1 MLREAILSHPPVFI
15 NLINPISATHVKEQ
29 LPSLPSPFHS
39 HHTITPHT
47 RHSDTE
53 ARMSPVGPYVEYPIQ
68 PRVLIE
74 DFADTKEY
82 GLPRV
87 P

>member
-1 MLREAILSHPPVFI
+1 
-15 NLINPISATHVKEQ
+15 
-29 LPSLPSPFHS
+29 
-39 HHTITPHT
+39 
-47 RHSDTE
+47 
-53 ARMSPVGPYVEYPIQ
+53 MSPVGPYVEYPIQ

>member
-15 NLINPISATHVKEQ
+15 NPINPISATHVKKNNF
-29 LPSLPSPFHS
+29 PSPPPFSFTPHY
-39 HHTITPHT
+39 ITPHT
-47 RHSDTE
+47 HTHTE
-53 ARMSPVGPYVEYPIQ
+53 ALMSPVGPYVESPFQ